1 MDFIF
6 DNQNQRM
13 NFNKIDELIQKKLVR
28 IFLNLRY
35 FLIFLYFLGATL
47 NLESIA
53 KVQMIAYYSGAS
65 LMLFWGILYELL
77 LRKYKNADKEK
88 EFIHRFNFITLFLDM
103 SIVIGVFIS
112 NMVVS
117 KDYAGIFWKNPV
129 LLLIPVFYLMLAS
142 FFSFKKRE
150 AYFIGIYSIV
160 GILICWYLSYRI
172 GVDFVNTSMTFLPGS
187 VNYTFPILISIF
199 YLMFTFISANFVEFL
214 RDIFTFLEKNYH
226 RMDLTNKKLS
236 MLNKKILSSTT
247 EMENY
252 IDFIS
257 NFSNKFMGEVQDQSA
272 AMEQISATMEEIA
285 QTSLRTTEM
294 VSNEFKMIEEI
305 QKDIKQLGNLLKE
318 IDNGAEHLYEE
329 LLKTKN
335 QSNEAIIASENL
347 KKVMDLL
354 KNSFEKVSEVTNIMK
369 DIADRTNLL
378 SLNASIEAA
387 RAGEHGKGFAVVAQ
401 EVSKLAENSVEN
413 AKNIN
418 KIIKES
424 SKNLLNGENSVAIS
438 SNLIEVQNYN
448 IESVL
453 KFFQELKTKIQDQI
467 KINQKFIDYLEN
479 LYKISKE
486 IESYSKEQSLGIEE
500 ISKTVSQ
507 MERSIQK
514 IVQKFIN
521 LNDQILGL
529 KNLSESLKSSV
540 SKED

>member
-6 DNQNQRM
+6 DNQNQKM

-47 NLESIA
+47 NLESSA
-53 KVQMIAYYSGAS
+53 KVQMIAYYSGSS

-77 LRKYKNADKEK
+77 LRKYKNSDKEK

-117 KDYAGIFWKNPV
+117 KAYAGIFWKNPV

-142 FFSFKKRE
+142 FLSFKKRE

-172 GVDFVNTSMTFLPGS
+172 GVDFVNSSMTFLPGS
-187 VNYTFPILISIF
+187 VNYSFPILISIF

-257 NFSNKFMGEVQDQSA
+257 NFSNKFMGEVQDQNA

-354 KNSFEKVSEVTNIMK
+354 KNSFDKVSEVTNIMK

-540 SKED
+540 SIED